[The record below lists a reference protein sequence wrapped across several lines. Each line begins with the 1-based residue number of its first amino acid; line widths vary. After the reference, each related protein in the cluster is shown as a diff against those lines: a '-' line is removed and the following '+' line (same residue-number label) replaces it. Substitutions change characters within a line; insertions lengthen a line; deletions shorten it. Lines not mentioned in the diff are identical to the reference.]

1 MEQKPQ
7 RKSAYKE
14 IKFRCKVCECEG
26 RLEDMKPVNRF
37 FPPLILCRYCEK
49 KLR

>member
-14 IKFRCKVCECEG
+14 ITFRCKVCGNEG
-26 RLEDMKPVNRF
+26 RLEDMKTANRF
-37 FPPLILCRYCEK
+37 FPPLILCRDCEK